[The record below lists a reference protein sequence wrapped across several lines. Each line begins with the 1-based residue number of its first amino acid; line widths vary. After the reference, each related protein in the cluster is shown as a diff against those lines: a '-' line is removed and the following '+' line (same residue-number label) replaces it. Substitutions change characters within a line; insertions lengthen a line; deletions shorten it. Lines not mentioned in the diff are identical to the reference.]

1 MDQVEPHSSRFVV
14 LTIRPLFCCCC
25 YCSGGTSSRGG
36 GGGRSP
42 SHVNDE
48 SGASHLR
55 VPSARRKTFRRQR
68 SFDISGGGLK
78 GGDSS
83 NTDSSEGDSSCD
95 SWRRPA
101 TSMVNLRQPGATAT
115 DDKSQQLAKE
125 NRKCLLSTTSSSVT
139 IVADRLQTDNGKC
152 PRKTTD

>member
-1 MDQVEPHSSRFVV
+1 M
-14 LTIRPLFCCCC
+14 
-25 YCSGGTSSRGG
+25 
-36 GGGRSP
+36 
-42 SHVNDE
+42 
-48 SGASHLR
+48 R

-68 SFDISGGGLK
+68 SFDISGGGGLK

-115 DDKSQQLAKE
+115 EDKSQQLDKE
-125 NRKCLLSTTSSSVT
+125 HRKCLLSTTSSSVT

-152 PRKTTD
+152 PRKTTDRPQYLFSLTTTTVVYNKDNKARTGGNWPSIAGFSLPSSLL